1 MHPIY
6 LSMIRAYARGLPIPR
21 GTVWHYARRGWDA
34 GTSALDVAVQ
44 LRRRV
49 RDTPL
54 IFVLPAEQT

>member
-6 LSMIRAYARGLPIPR
+6 LSMVRAYARGLGLPR

-34 GTSALDVAVQ
+34 GLTALDVGVQ

-49 RDTPL
+49 RESTLDTAA
-54 IFVLPAEQT
+54 VHC

>member
-6 LSMIRAYARGLPIPR
+6 LSMVRAYARGLPIPR

-34 GTSALDVAVQ
+34 GLTALDVGVQ

-49 RDTPL
+49 RESTLDTVAPHS
-54 IFVLPAEQT
+54 